1 MYILNVHFEVTFL
14 MFTFNVHC
22 IFTFCY
28 IFFITLYVL
37 LRCKF
42 NYNVFATVV
51 YNRGLFLVM
60 LSSLVL

>member
-14 MFTFNVHC
+14 MFTLNVHC